1 MPKRHPSLVPLSH
14 DHHHGLAL
22 ALRCRK
28 HALGQL
34 NPGDQASLEDCAA
47 EVVQFF
53 EAALLPHFE
62 AEEKVLFTL
71 LSGHDQCRSLVGEL
85 QNEHREFR
93 ERFSPT
99 KKPIELRKFL
109 FDIGDLL
116 ERHIRR
122 EERVLFPM
130 FEELIQADEAEW
142 AGLEIKRLLNPG
154 ASPVSTNENKPT

>member
-1 MPKRHPSLVPLSH
+1 MAKRHPSLVPLSH

-34 NPGDQASLEDCAA
+34 NPGDQNSIEGCVA
-47 EVVQFF
+47 EVLRFY
-53 EAALLPHFE
+53 EDALLPHFE

-71 LSGHDQCRSLVGEL
+71 LSNHEQCRSLVEAL

-93 ERFSPT
+93 KRCSRAKQPPEF
-99 KKPIELRKFL
+99 RKFL

-130 FEELIQADEAEW
+130 FEELIPPAESER
-142 AGLEIKRLLNPG
+142 AGLEIERILNASAG
-154 ASPVSTNENKPT
+154 AGSRIRNKPS

>member
-62 AEEKVLFTL
+62 AEEKVLFML
-71 LSGHDQCRSLVGEL
+71 LSGHDQCRSLVVAR
-85 QNEHREFR
+85 QDREPTSLPFFLLALHCCGVR
-93 ERFSPT
+93 LDHNFTFHYDIICHSDSPFQT
-99 KKPIELRKFL
+99 NY
-109 FDIGDLL
+109 
-116 ERHIRR
+116 RR
-122 EERVLFPM
+122 LCYQP
-130 FEELIQADEAEW
+130 
-142 AGLEIKRLLNPG
+142 
-154 ASPVSTNENKPT
+154 